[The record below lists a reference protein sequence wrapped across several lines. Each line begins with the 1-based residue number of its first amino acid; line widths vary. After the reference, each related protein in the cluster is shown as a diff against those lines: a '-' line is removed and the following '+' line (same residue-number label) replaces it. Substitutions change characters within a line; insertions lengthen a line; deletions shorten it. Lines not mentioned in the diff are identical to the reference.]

1 MESVVKVLLS
11 GQSGLSMPKD
21 FGILHL
27 ERCVQCSQ
35 WLAVQTLA
43 TGWQSFNTLH
53 DMLVC
58 RSVERDLETQM
69 VVVTS
74 NEGLRDR
81 LKEERDA
88 LFKFGTPV
96 TAQVRQPHPPLDSIQ
111 KTCL

>member
-1 MESVVKVLLS
+1 M
-11 GQSGLSMPKD
+11 QRD
-21 FGILHL
+21 FGILPL
-27 ERCVQCSQ
+27 ERRVQCSQ
-35 WLAVQTLA
+35 WWAVQTLA

-53 DMLVC
+53 TMLVC

-96 TAQVRQPHPPLDSIQ
+96 TAQVRQPHPSLA
-111 KTCL
+111 

>member
-1 MESVVKVLLS
+1 
-11 GQSGLSMPKD
+11 
-21 FGILHL
+21 
-27 ERCVQCSQ
+27 
-35 WLAVQTLA
+35 
-43 TGWQSFNTLH
+43 
-53 DMLVC
+53 MLVD

-96 TAQVRQPHPPLDSIQ
+96 TAQVCQPHPSLD
-111 KTCL
+111 